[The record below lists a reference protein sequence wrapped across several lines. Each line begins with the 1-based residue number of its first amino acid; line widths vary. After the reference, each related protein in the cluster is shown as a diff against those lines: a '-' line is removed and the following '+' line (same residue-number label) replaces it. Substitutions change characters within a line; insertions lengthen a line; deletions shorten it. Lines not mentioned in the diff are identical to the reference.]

1 MVKITDIDWSNVRMD
16 PMAGSGYPPCERNA
30 VYSEKAPVRKTAI
43 VLRRVLNITIWA
55 ILLIGGIVLVIQ
67 GYKVFIGNVEP
78 PEFTYEQ
85 VMGLMVILFGIFLLR
100 FKVRV

>member
-30 VYSEKAPVRKTAI
+30 VYSEKAPVRKAPI

-55 ILLIGGIVLVIQ
+55 ILLIGGIVL
-67 GYKVFIGNVEP
+67 GYIWNLLINAILGVFGFDIT
-78 PEFTYEQ
+78 FDARLYTSR
-85 VMGLMVILFGIFLLR
+85 LLFLI
-100 FKVRV
+100 